1 MHESVVDAVVP
12 GAADEA
18 EGLHPFVLTG
28 NALVERQGVGDDGA
42 GHPAGLGNV
51 GHPQETGYLS
61 GSDGGQVFEF
71 VQDDRSLFDAF
82 LQRVGG
88 LVHLLLGNGH
98 QPDKVG

>member
-1 MHESVVDAVVP
+1 MHESVVGAVVP

-51 GHPQETGYLS
+51 GHPQETG
-61 GSDGGQVFEF
+61 
-71 VQDDRSLFDAF
+71 
-82 LQRVGG
+82 
-88 LVHLLLGNGH
+88 
-98 QPDKVG
+98 